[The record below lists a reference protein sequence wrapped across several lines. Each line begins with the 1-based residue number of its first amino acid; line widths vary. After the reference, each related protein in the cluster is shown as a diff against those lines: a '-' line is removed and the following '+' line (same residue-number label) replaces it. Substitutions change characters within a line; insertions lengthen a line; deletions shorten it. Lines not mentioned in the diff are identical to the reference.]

1 MKAIKVNADYEAVLF
16 GKKES
21 LPVINQALEFLAL
34 FIDDRPLLSQKAYSE
49 EYLKHVENFTGRRP
63 TIIKASGWENW
74 WGSLANIELE
84 RKLNS
89 KEMSAELNLKEGWCQ
104 DTHIIKSSKD
114 FPELREG
121 QKYLAKNPHGMSG
134 QNFYL
139 VSKTDL
145 NSLIKSF
152 PVILEPLLNRV
163 ADFSHYV
170 FPNGMRVCYQ
180 NIVDKRYQYR
190 GTVFRD
196 FTNPTLERLKFYQ
209 EIDPEEWKK
218 FQLALDKIVEVY
230 ETAELKSG
238 FSVDSFIYQDQGELK
253 IRYLSEVNYRRT
265 MGEVAFELSLKFGGL
280 RKWSAFILTKKS
292 DLDFS
297 SLKKKISPIE
307 WAPEYSRGVIL
318 LSPDDVR
325 YDMFFLSALNE
336 TEGVQLLEELK
347 SLLPDSEFP
356 IEL

>member
-1 MKAIKVNADYEAVLF
+1 MKAVKVNADYEAVLF
-16 GKKES
+16 AKKES

-34 FIDDRPLLSQKAYSE
+34 FIDDRPLLSQKTYSE
-49 EYLKHVENFTGRRP
+49 EYLKHVESFTGRRP
-63 TIIKASGWENW
+63 VIKKAFDSENW
-74 WGSLANIELE
+74 WGPLKNIELE

-89 KEMSAELNLKEGWCQ
+89 KEMSSELNLKEGWCHE
-104 DTHIIKSSKD
+104 THIINSSQD

-121 QKYLAKNPHGMSG
+121 LKYLAKNPHGMSG
-134 QNFYL
+134 QNFFL
-139 VSKTDL
+139 VSKDEL
-145 NSLIKSF
+145 NSAIKSF
-152 PVILEPLLNRV
+152 PVILEPLFERV
-163 ADFSHYV
+163 ADFSHYI

-196 FTNPTLERLKFYQ
+196 YTDPTLQKLKFYH
-209 EIDPEEWKK
+209 EIELEEWKQ
-218 FQLALDKIVEVY
+218 FQHALDKIVEVY
-230 ETAELKSG
+230 GSAGLKSG
-238 FSVDSFIYQDQGELK
+238 FSVDSFIYQNHGKLK
-253 IRYLSEVNYRRT
+253 IRFLSEVNYRRT

-292 DLDFS
+292 KLDFS
-297 SLKKKISPIE
+297 GLKKKLAPIE
-307 WAPEYSRGVIL
+307 WTVELSRGVIL

-336 TEGVQLLEELK
+336 TEGAQLVKELK

-356 IEL
+356 VEL

>member
-34 FIDDRPLLSQKAYSE
+34 FIDDRPLLSQKTYSE
-49 EYLKHVENFTGRRP
+49 EYLKHVEFFTGRRP
-63 TIIKASGWENW
+63 TIKKTSDSENW
-74 WGSLANIELE
+74 WGSLINIELE

-104 DTHIIKSSKD
+104 DTHIIKGPQN

-145 NSLIKSF
+145 DTVIKSF

-170 FPNGMRVCYQ
+170 FPNGMKVCYQ

-196 FTNPTLERLKFYQ
+196 FTNPTLETLKFYQ
-209 EIDPEEWKK
+209 DINPEEWKK

-230 ETAELKSG
+230 EAAGTKSG
-238 FSVDSFIYQDQGELK
+238 FSVDSFIYQDHGELK
-253 IRYLSEVNYRRT
+253 VRYLSEVNYRRT

-292 DLDFS
+292 NLDFS
-297 SLKKKISPIE
+297 GLKEKISPVE
-307 WAPEYSRGVIL
+307 WAPDYSRGVIL

-336 TEGVQLLEELK
+336 TEGGQLLKELT